1 MANVFVSPSVAGPT
15 STMTLPSCTKKHI
28 CILLLFFARLK
39 PSGGSST
46 MPEPKKGRVMIF
58 AYLNSEPATSRVTML
73 DWANARSA

>member
-1 MANVFVSPSVAGPT
+1 LN
-15 STMTLPSCTKKHI
+15 
-28 CILLLFFARLK
+28 

-73 DWANARSA
+73 PCANARSVWV